1 MAKQTGKAINC
12 ETCEG
17 RPPKLL
23 ESNVQFMHVWD
34 LVSNSFNYAS
44 TMETVFPTCLN
55 WSNVEVL
62 LRMFHIKPARP
73 LIKRIR
79 LAETLTIKRATD
91 TLKKKE

>member
-23 ESNVQFMHVWD
+23 ASNMQFMNVWN
-34 LVSNSFNYAS
+34 LINNSFNYTS
-44 TMETVFPTCLN
+44 TMENVFPTSLN
-55 WSNVEVL
+55 WANVEVI
-62 LRMFHIKPARP
+62 LRMFHIKPARS